1 MRPPKCALVGCP
13 CHVGC
18 LWLLVPRSRHLV
30 NHPSPPS
37 SCPQVGSN
45 MLRYHLR
52 PLAKKG
58 LDTGEQGRDGVAPGA
73 LEDLAACAAGE
84 AG

>member
-1 MRPPKCALVGCP
+1 
-13 CHVGC
+13 
-18 LWLLVPRSRHLV
+18 
-30 NHPSPPS
+30 
-37 SCPQVGSN
+37 